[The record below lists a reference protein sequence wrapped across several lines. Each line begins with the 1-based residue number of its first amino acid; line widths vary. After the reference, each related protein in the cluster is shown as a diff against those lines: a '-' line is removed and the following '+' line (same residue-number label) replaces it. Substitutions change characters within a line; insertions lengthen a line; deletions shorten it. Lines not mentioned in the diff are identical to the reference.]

1 MSALKRLFTIRP
13 EDRPVLAAVAPV
25 FGLVTAAN
33 VMTTAFAKALTIAS
47 NPFSA
52 LPWMFI
58 AAALTTALASLA
70 WIALIHRVPA
80 HRRLDGIVAL
90 SAGSFVAIG
99 VLTGLAPGRFSLA
112 IYAWTAAV
120 GSLVIIQ
127 SWSWSSTLMPT
138 RQARRLFP
146 MLSAVATLGAAAGG
160 ALTNAVLAVG
170 SLSLLLYASAALLAL
185 AVLRVHS
192 SRVPPL
198 VDAAPPSRAQTR
210 PHDSPSRLGR
220 IGDALAVLRR
230 TPLLRV
236 LAALAFFAQAAS
248 VVMDFQLSSAMK
260 HAYEADAM
268 AGFLGYYYLAANLAT
283 VFVALLGAGPLHRLG
298 GVGLAASVG
307 SLVLVV
313 GSATTLLLST
323 FIPAA
328 IFWAIVATSLSE
340 RVADFGVGRQA
351 FQAATMPIPQ
361 QDADPARFLL
371 FGVINRLAV
380 IGVGVP
386 LLFAGDALSD
396 YVSLAPLL
404 LIVAGIAVIVSLRVG
419 PAYTR
424 ALLDALGARH
434 LAREPAVPSWAG
446 DAALSAVRTLLR
458 SGDPDAVQHG
468 LTMVRDFDVPVR
480 ADELTPMLASPDVA
494 TVVSA
499 LDTLART
506 DLLPVRHAL
515 APLLHADR
523 PTPVLCAALRVLP
536 REFSEFLPTVEG
548 LTDHPDPAVQ
558 SRAFMWLRGGAPDP
572 QTRERLRTRIRVR
585 SGLADIND
593 PEPQAHSDALD
604 AGALPDAPESAQ
616 LPGRYLDLVDELPR
630 FLSSDEPELRRLALD
645 IFVQLSIPEHVP
657 LLLDALESPNTRTV
671 ALTALGRLPP
681 KLVLASLQERL
692 NAAAPNH
699 PSRRIRLLQLAQRLE
714 TPAAAALVASFVSDP
729 LPPLRA
735 QAARAL
741 WHLVSRPGAP
751 PIDGAPIAAA
761 VIEHVDDLIRYALVD
776 SHLKSTAPPHV
787 VPLRSEVALR
797 RAFTETVVF
806 QLLGVLYGAAV
817 EQARLKHR
825 DPDPRARSNAL
836 ELLDA
841 TITAPELRVVI
852 TYFEASEHTHGRSY
866 TASQSLMAI
875 PTFRSA
881 LERIHDSDRDVD
893 AGTVLL
899 EPRDGLLCELYAHA
913 LRESRVDADP
923 KPRRR
928 TLDETTHDEMMNRVL
943 LLRDVPLF
951 DAIAAD
957 QLLPLAQVAR
967 RRAVEADTVIF
978 EEGQQGFELFLILE
992 GRVAIEHDGRTVAEL
1007 GRRECFGE
1015 MAILDDGPRSA
1026 AARAIEDTELLLIHR
1041 DDFDNMLDIA
1051 PGLSRGVIRVLTRR
1065 MRGVLGGQ
1073 A

>member
-1 MSALKRLFTIRP
+1 MSALTRLLTVRP

-90 SAGSFVAIG
+90 SSASFVAIG
-99 VLTGLAPGRFSLA
+99 ALTGLAPGRFSLA

-170 SLSLLLYASAALLAL
+170 SLPLLLYTSAALLAL
-185 AVLRVHS
+185 AVVRVHR
-192 SRVPPL
+192 SRIPPL
-198 VDAAPPSRAQTR
+198 VEPTPAPSSALTR
-210 PHDSPSRLGR
+210 SHEPPSRLGR
-220 IGDALAVLRR
+220 IGDALTVLRR

-260 HAYEADAM
+260 HAYEASAM
-268 AGFLGYYYLAANLAT
+268 AGFLGYYYLAANLLT
-283 VFVALLGAGPLHRLG
+283 VVVALLGAGPLHRLG

-307 SLVLVV
+307 ALVLVI
-313 GSATTLLLST
+313 GSATTLLLSA
-323 FIPAA
+323 FVPAA
-328 IFWAIVATSLSE
+328 IFWAVVATSLSE

-361 QDADPARFLL
+361 HDADPARFLL

-380 IGVGVP
+380 IGVGIP
-386 LLFAGDALSD
+386 LLFAGAALTD
-396 YVSLAPLL
+396 YAMLSPVLFVTAG
-404 LIVAGIAVIVSLRVG
+404 VAVLVSLRVA

-480 ADELTPMLASPDVA
+480 ADEITPILASPDTA
-494 TVVSA
+494 TLVDA

-506 DLLPVRHAL
+506 DLFSVRHAL
-515 APLLHADR
+515 RPMLDADR
-523 PTPVLCAALRVLP
+523 PTPVLCAALRILP
-536 REFSEFLPTVEG
+536 REYAEFLPTVEA
-548 LTDHPDPAVQ
+548 LTEHPDPAVQ
-558 SRAFMWLRGGAPDP
+558 SRAFMWLRGGSPDP
-572 QTRERLRTRIRVR
+572 QTRERLRTRIRVQ
-585 SGLADIND
+585 SGLADPSEH
-593 PEPQAHSDALD
+593 PEPPLS
-604 AGALPDAPESAQ
+604 PDAASPDETDGPR

-630 FLSSDEPELRRLALD
+630 FLGSDEPELRRLALD

-657 LLLDALESPNTRTV
+657 LLLDALEAANTRTV

-681 KLVLASLQERL
+681 ELVLTAVEERL
-692 NAAAPNH
+692 RAGAPHH
-699 PSRRIRLLQLAQRLE
+699 PTRRIRLLQLAQRLE
-714 TPAAAALVASFVSDP
+714 VPEASALLARYLTDP
-729 LPPLRA
+729 LPLLRA
-735 QAARAL
+735 QSARSL
-741 WHLVSRPGAP
+741 WHLASRPDP
-751 PIDGAPIAAA
+751 PPVDGPTLVLAILR
-761 VIEHVDDLIRYALVD
+761 HVDDLIRYALVD
-776 SHLKSTAPPHV
+776 SHIKSASFDHVAPI
-787 VPLRSEVALR
+787 RSEIALR
-797 RAFTETVVF
+797 RAFTEMSVF
-806 QLLGVLYGAAV
+806 QLLGVLYGPAV

-841 TITAPELRVVI
+841 TLTSPDLRVVI
-852 TYFEASEHTHGRSY
+852 TYFEASEHTLGRSY

-875 PTFRSA
+875 PTFRA
-881 LERIHDSDRDVD
+881 GLERIHDSDSSAD

-899 EPRDGLLCELYAHA
+899 EARDGLLCELYSHA
-913 LRESRVDADP
+913 LRESKTDRDP
-923 KPRRR
+923 KTRRR

-967 RRAVEADTVIF
+967 RRVVQADTIIF
-978 EEGQQGFELFLILE
+978 EEGQPGFELFLILE

-1026 AARAIEDTELLLIHR
+1026 AARAMEDTELLLIHR

>member
-1 MSALKRLFTIRP
+1 VTSLARLFTVRP

-90 SAGSFVAIG
+90 SAASFIAIG

-170 SLSLLLYASAALLAL
+170 SLSLLLYTSAALLAL
-185 AVLRVHS
+185 AVFRVHR
-192 SRVPPL
+192 SRVAPL
-198 VDAAPPSRAQTR
+198 VDNGPPASRSVTTATHDAPSKY
-210 PHDSPSRLGR
+210 GR
-220 IGDALAVLRR
+220 IADALAVLRR

-268 AGFLGYYYLAANLAT
+268 AGFLGYYYLAANLLT
-283 VFVALLGAGPLHRLG
+283 VVVALLGAGPLHRLG

-307 SLVLVV
+307 SLVLVL
-313 GSATTLLLST
+313 GSATTLLFTTLMPT
-323 FIPAA
+323 A
-328 IFWAIVATSLSE
+328 IFWAVVATSLSE

-386 LLFAGDALSD
+386 LLFAGAALTD
-396 YVSLAPLL
+396 YAMLSPVLLATAG
-404 LIVAGIAVIVSLRVG
+404 VAVLVSLRVG

-480 ADELTPMLASPDVA
+480 ADEITPILASPDTT

-506 DLLPVRHAL
+506 DLYPVRHTLRPML
-515 APLLHADR
+515 APDR

-536 REFSEFLPTVEG
+536 REFTEFLPIVEA
-548 LTDHPDPAVQ
+548 LTEHPDPAVQ
-558 SRAFMWLRGGAPDP
+558 SRAFMWLRGGSPDP
-572 QTRERLRTRIRVR
+572 VTRERLRTRIRVR
-585 SGLADIND
+585 SGLADPSERPEAT
-593 PEPQAHSDALD
+593 PEPDAD
-604 AGALPDAPESAQ
+604 SPESPR

-630 FLSSDEPELRRLALD
+630 FLGSDEPELRRLALD

-657 LLLDALESPNTRTV
+657 LLLDALEAANTRTV

-681 KLVLASLQERL
+681 ELVLSSVEERL
-692 NAAAPNH
+692 SASAPAH
-699 PSRRIRLLQLAQRLE
+699 PGRRIRLLQLTQRLE
-714 TPAAAALVASFVSDP
+714 VPEASALLARYLADP

-735 QAARAL
+735 QSARSL
-741 WHLVSRPGAP
+741 WHLASRPHAP
-751 PIDGAPIAAA
+751 PVDAPTIVAAI
-761 VIEHVDDLIRYALVD
+761 VRHVDDLIRYALVD
-776 SHLKSTAPPHV
+776 SHLKSASLAHVAPI
-787 VPLRSEVALR
+787 RSEIALR
-797 RAFTETVVF
+797 RAFTEAVVF

-841 TITAPELRVVI
+841 TIASPELRVVI
-852 TYFEASEHTHGRSY
+852 TYFEASEHTLGRSY

-875 PTFRSA
+875 PMFRTA
-881 LERIHDSDRDVD
+881 LERIHDSGSAVD

-913 LRESRVDADP
+913 LREAQTGLEP

-967 RRAVEADTVIF
+967 RRVVEADTIIF

-1026 AARAIEDTELLLIHR
+1026 AARAMEDTELLLIHR

>member
-1 MSALKRLFTIRP
+1 MSALTRLFTVRP
-13 EDRPVLAAVAPV
+13 EDRPILAAVAPV

-70 WIALIHRVPA
+70 WIALIHRVPT
-80 HRRLDGIVAL
+80 HHRLDGIVAL
-90 SAGSFVAIG
+90 SAASFVAIG
-99 VLTGLAPGRFSLA
+99 ALTGLAPGRFSLA

-170 SLSLLLYASAALLAL
+170 SLPLLLYASAALLAL
-185 AVLRVHS
+185 AVFRVHRS
-192 SRVPPL
+192 PIAPVVDSGPP
-198 VDAAPPSRAQTR
+198 ASGSATTRTHIAPSRY
-210 PHDSPSRLGR
+210 GR
-220 IGDALAVLRR
+220 IADALAVLRR

-260 HAYEADAM
+260 HSYEAAAM
-268 AGFLGYYYLAANLAT
+268 AGFLGTYYLAANLLT
-283 VFVALLGAGPLHRLG
+283 VVVALLGAGPLHRLG

-307 SLVLVV
+307 ALVLVL
-313 GSATTLLLST
+313 GSATTLLLSA
-323 FIPAA
+323 FVPAA
-328 IFWAIVATSLSE
+328 VIFWAVVATSLSE

-386 LLFAGDALSD
+386 LLFAGAALTD
-396 YVSLAPLL
+396 YVLL
-404 LIVAGIAVIVSLRVG
+404 SPVLLVTAGVAVLVSLRVG

-458 SGDPDAVQHG
+458 SGDPDTIEHG

-480 ADELTPMLASPDVA
+480 ADEITPLLASPDTA
-494 TVVSA
+494 TLVNA

-506 DLLPVRHAL
+506 DLGSVRHAL
-515 APLLHADR
+515 RPMLDADR
-523 PTPVLCAALRVLP
+523 PTPVLCAALRILP
-536 REFSEFLPTVEG
+536 REYAEFLPTVEA
-548 LTDHPDPAVQ
+548 LTEHPDPAVQ
-558 SRAFMWLRGGAPDP
+558 SRAFMWLRGGSPDP

-585 SGLADIND
+585 SGLADTSED
-593 PEPQAHSDALD
+593 PERAAAP
-604 AGALPDAPESAQ
+604 GADSPNAAR

-630 FLSSDEPELRRLALD
+630 FLGSAEPELRRLALD

-657 LLLDALESPNTRTV
+657 LLLDALEAANTRTV

-681 KLVLASLQERL
+681 ALVLSSVEDRL
-692 NAAAPNH
+692 SAAAPQH
-699 PSRRIRLLQLAQRLE
+699 PSRSIRLLQLTQHLE
-714 TPAAAALVASFVSDP
+714 VPEASALLAGYLSDP
-729 LPPLRA
+729 LPLLRA
-735 QAARAL
+735 QAARSL
-741 WHLVSRPGAP
+741 WHLASRPGAP
-751 PIDGAPIAAA
+751 PVDGPTIVAA
-761 VIEHVDDLIRYALVD
+761 VVAHVDDLIRYALVD
-776 SHLKSTAPPHV
+776 SHLKSATIGHAAPI
-787 VPLRSEVALR
+787 RSEIALR
-797 RAFTETVVF
+797 RALSETIVF
-806 QLLGVLYGAAV
+806 QLLGVLYGATV

-841 TITAPELRVVI
+841 TITSPELRVVI
-852 TYFEASEHTHGRSY
+852 TYFEASEHTLGRSY
-866 TASQSLMAI
+866 TASRSLMAI

-881 LERIHDSDRDVD
+881 LERIHDRGGAVD

-899 EPRDGLLCELYAHA
+899 EPRDGLLCELYSHA
-913 LRESRVDADP
+913 LREARTGLEP

-928 TLDETTHDEMMNRVL
+928 TLDESTHDEMMNRVL

-967 RRAVEADTVIF
+967 RRVVEADTIIF

-992 GRVAIEHDGRTVAEL
+992 GRVAIEHDGRTVAQL

-1026 AARAIEDTELLLIHR
+1026 AARAMEDTELLLIHR

-1073 A
+1073 G